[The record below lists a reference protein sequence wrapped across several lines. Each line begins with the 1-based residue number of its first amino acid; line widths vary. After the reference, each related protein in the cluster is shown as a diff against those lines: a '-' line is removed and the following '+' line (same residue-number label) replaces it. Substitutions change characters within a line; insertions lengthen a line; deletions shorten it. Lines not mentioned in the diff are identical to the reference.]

1 MTDFLK
7 LGLRFLE
14 TVGLRGDKSL
24 CSVRKKEGEGR
35 RGGGRKG
42 ETINV
47 IFKSLIIV
55 LADFN
60 KHFNPLNAADN
71 WFADSPR
78 FHKRPK
84 TICKEMKC
92 ISISSAL
99 MLIKTGDNTNES
111 YHKTLHI
118 SVISPFHWCAQ

>member
-60 KHFNPLNAADN
+60 KHFNPLNVADN

-84 TICKEMKC
+84 TICKKMK
-92 ISISSAL
+92 SV
-99 MLIKTGDNTNES
+99 
-111 YHKTLHI
+111 LHL
-118 SVISPFHWCAQ
+118 C